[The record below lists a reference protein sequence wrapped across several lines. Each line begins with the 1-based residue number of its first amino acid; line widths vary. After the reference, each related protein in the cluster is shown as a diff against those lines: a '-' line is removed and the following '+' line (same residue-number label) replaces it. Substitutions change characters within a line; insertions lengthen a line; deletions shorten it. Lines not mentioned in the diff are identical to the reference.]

1 MLRTY
6 RRRQAVYTAVR
17 ACGVAVMAVVL
28 TSTSGVQAAETCTPV
43 IATVVS
49 IQGSVELRRSLAARA
64 QQLDWQPAELN
75 VALCAGDTVR
85 THERSRAALLL
96 TNETT
101 LRLDQRTTL
110 TLAAQSTNTASL
122 LELARGA
129 LHVITRTSRPFKV
142 STPFVN
148 ANVEGTEFLV
158 AVGEESA
165 SVAVY
170 EGRVTA
176 DNERGSVVL
185 TSGEQAIA
193 AKNSAPRKEVVV
205 RPRDAVQWALYFP
218 TIFDYRLGVATA
230 GVPGEQA
237 LQESIELYRKS
248 KLADA
253 LARLDR
259 VPEGSRNPRFL
270 TYRAGLLLLVGRL
283 DEAKP
288 NIDRALALDPRNSDA
303 YSLQAVIAV
312 VENDKDLAL
321 NLANKA
327 VELDPASPMARIA
340 LSYAQQAQFKIEQA
354 LATAQKAVDL
364 DPRNALAWAR
374 LAELEMST
382 GNLDRAL
389 DAANQAAGLNPEVA
403 KTQTVLG
410 FAHLARFDAR
420 AAKASFEKAIELDEA
435 DPLPRLG
442 LGLAK
447 IRDGDLDG
455 GREQIEIA
463 VSLDPRNSLIRS
475 YMGKTYYEEKR
486 DKLAGVQFDLAKELD
501 PLDPTSYFYDA
512 LRKQSE
518 NRPADALLDLQKSI
532 EVNDNRAVSRSQL
545 LLDQDL
551 AARSASLARIY
562 SDLGFDQLALVQ
574 GYKSVNTDPGDYS
587 AHRFLADIY
596 VDRPRH
602 EIAQVSEL
610 LQSQLRQPLNMT
622 PLQPQL
628 GDSRSFILVGAGPAR
643 PGFNEFNSL
652 FNRNQTGLQFNG
664 IAGGNQTIGDQ
675 LVGSGIRD
683 NVSFSV
689 GQFHFQTDGFRENN
703 DLQKDIYNLFVQ
715 SQVTS
720 DAGLQMEVRHSEA
733 TYGDLALR
741 FDPDNFSRTS
751 RTRQR
756 TDSIRFGANY
766 VFSPS
771 SDIVVSPIFQEART
785 SFDLGDPTF
794 PFVLDQKERSAAI
807 EIQHLY
813 RSKGFNL
820 TTGAG
825 HYQIN
830 RNLQING
837 SEIPGSNGSDSNL
850 YGYAQLKWLPYDA
863 TIDLGLSY
871 DRLNDLEVHRSQINP
886 KLGIIWSPQPTTT
899 LRAAAF
905 RSVKRAYIAD
915 QTLEPTQ
922 VAGFNQFFDDL
933 DGTVSSRVGVAVDQ
947 RFAANLYGG
956 LELSKRTL
964 RRVPFITVGEFEWK
978 EQERRG
984 YLYWTASPS
993 LALTA
998 AYQYEHFERPAEFT
1012 GAENIIDLKTHR
1024 VPLGL
1029 SVFSPSGFSARVVLS
1044 FVDQN
1049 GQFIDATGS
1058 PFAGSDRFWL
1068 TDAAVSYRLPGRL
1081 GLITIEGRNLFD
1093 KTFRFQETDAATPR
1107 VATRRLIFARWTL
1120 AL

>member
-1 MLRTY
+1 MLRTHL
-6 RRRQAVYTAVR
+6 RRRALGSAVR
-17 ACGVAVMAVVL
+17 ACGLALTVVVL
-28 TSTSGVQAAETCTPV
+28 TSTSSVQAAETCTPA
-43 IATVVS
+43 IAKVVS
-49 IQGSVELRRSLAARA
+49 IQGSVELRRSPTGRPQEAG
-64 QQLDWQPAELN
+64 WQAAELN
-75 VALCAGDTVR
+75 VVLCAGDTVR
-85 THERSRAALLL
+85 THERSRAALFLS
-96 TNETT
+96 NETT

-110 TLAAQSTNTASL
+110 TLAAPAEEKASL
-122 LELARGA
+122 LDLATGA

-142 STPFVN
+142 RTPFVN

-176 DNERGSVVL
+176 DNERGSVAV
-185 TSGEQAIA
+185 TSGERAIA

-205 RPRDAVQWALYFP
+205 RPRDAVQWTLYFP
-218 TIFDYRLGVATA
+218 TIFDYRLGV
-230 GVPGEQA
+230 
-237 LQESIELYRKS
+237 
-248 KLADA
+248 
-253 LARLDR
+253 
-259 VPEGSRNPRFL
+259 PEGSGNPRFL
-270 TYRAGLLLLVGRL
+270 IYRAGLLLLVGRL

-288 NIDRALALDPRNSDA
+288 DIERALALDPRNSDA
-303 YSLQAVIAV
+303 YSLQAVVAV
-312 VENDKDLAL
+312 VENDKELAL
-321 NLANKA
+321 SLANKA
-327 VELDPASPMARIA
+327 VELDPASPAARLA

-354 LATAQKAVDL
+354 RASVQKAVDL
-364 DPRNALAWAR
+364 APQNALAWAR

-389 DAANQAAGLNPEVA
+389 DAAKHAAGLNPELA

-410 FAHLARFDAR
+410 FAYLTRFDPQ

-463 VSLDPRNSLIRS
+463 VSLDPGSSLIRS

-486 DKLAGVQFDLAKELD
+486 DKLAGVQFELAKELD
-501 PLDPTSYFYDA
+501 PLDPTSYFYNA
-512 LRKQSE
+512 LRKQTE
-518 NRPADALLDLQKSI
+518 NRPVDALLDLQKSI
-532 EVNDNRAVSRSQL
+532 DVNDNRAVYRSRL

-562 SDLGFDQLALVQ
+562 SDLGFEQLALIE

-587 AHRFLADIY
+587 AHRFLADAY
-596 VDRPRH
+596 FDLPRH

-610 LQSQLRQPLNMT
+610 LQSQLRQPLNIT

-628 GDSRSFILVGAGPAR
+628 GDSRSFILSGGGPAR
-643 PGFNEFNSL
+643 PGFNEFSSL
-652 FNRNQTGLQFNG
+652 FNRNQSVLQFSG
-664 IAGGNQTIGDQ
+664 VVGGNQTIGDQ
-675 LVGSGIRD
+675 LVASGIRD
-683 NVSFSV
+683 NLSFSL
-689 GQFHFQTDGFRENN
+689 GQFHFETDGFRENN
-703 DLQKDIYNLFVQ
+703 DLKKDIYNLFVQ
-715 SQVTS
+715 SEVTS
-720 DAGLQMEVRHSEA
+720 NAGLQMEVRQTEV
-733 TYGDLALR
+733 TNGDLALR
-741 FDPDNFSRTS
+741 FDPDNFSLTS
-751 RTRQR
+751 RTHQR
-756 TDSIRFGANY
+756 TNSVRFGAHY
-766 VFSPS
+766 VLSPS
-771 SDIVVSPIFQEART
+771 SDIIASPIFQESHT

-794 PFVLDQKERSAAI
+794 PFVLEQKERSASF

-813 RSKGFNL
+813 RSQGFNL

-825 HYQIN
+825 RYQIT

-850 YGYAQLKWLPYDA
+850 YGYAQLKLLPYDA

-871 DRLNDLEVHRSQINP
+871 DRLSDLEVHRNQINP
-886 KLGIIWSPQPTTT
+886 KLGIIWSPQPTTIV
-899 LRAAAF
+899 RAAAF
-905 RSVKRAYIAD
+905 RSVKRAFIAD

-933 DGTVSSRVGVAVDQ
+933 DGTLSRRVGVAVDQ
-947 RFAANLYGG
+947 RLAANLYGG
-956 LELSKRTL
+956 LELSTRTL
-964 RRVPFITVGEFEWK
+964 RRVPLITVGEFDWK
-978 EQERRG
+978 EQERRA
-984 YLYWTASPS
+984 YLYWTSGRS

-998 AYQYEHFERPAEFT
+998 TYQYEHFERPVDFT

-1024 VPLGL
+1024 VPLGI
-1029 SVFSPSGFSARVVLS
+1029 SVFSSSGLSARVILT
-1044 FVDQN
+1044 FIDQN
-1049 GQFIDATGS
+1049 GQFLDAIGN
-1058 PFAGSDRFWL
+1058 PFAGNDRFWL

-1093 KTFRFQETDAATPR
+1093 KTFRFQETDAATPH